1 MGDPRAV
8 AGALAAAQ
16 RAFAR
21 PTLALLNKQ
30 SAPLVVAVFDTVFTR
45 GRGAVAAEQMHL
57 EVHTLLAELAAAGVD
72 VPAEPARVLCA
83 RWVRE
88 RWLISDVNDADVEE
102 YRLTSHAQ
110 EALELVKRTG
120 GARSLVSESRIRALL
135 DTVDRAAQDAT
146 GDRAERLASIDA
158 QLAALTAE
166 RDRLASGADL
176 EPAPA
181 DRMVEAYDHVQ
192 LLVRELPADFARV
205 AESIKELQRQIIAQL
220 RADERPTG
228 EILAEYLEAS
238 ENLMVNTPE
247 GRAFTGAME
256 LLTDAELLAALDD
269 HVAAILR
276 HPFARSLS
284 RAEREGFRGI
294 RAQIVSAL
302 DVVQSEQA
310 RASRTLTAQ
319 VRGHNPLRDR
329 ELDHAIRDVV
339 SALAQWFPESSRGA
353 RVAPLRWFGRAQ
365 LGRLRDSLH
374 DLRPETPPAALE
386 TWADDDE
393 RGDLDE
399 IRALGGPQH
408 AWLAAHVA
416 ELRAGG
422 AGDLSVAEAFASAPA
437 ELRRPV
443 EILGFLELADADVPD
458 QSHGD
463 LPGAVE
469 RVVARRAD
477 GSEREFA
484 LPRVLLAPPTHR
496 GEPAPAE
503 PEGAA

>member
-1 MGDPRAV
+1 MT
-8 AGALAAAQ
+8 GALAAAQ

-30 SAPLVVAVFDTVFTR
+30 SAPLVIAVFDTVFTR
-45 GRGAVAAEQMHL
+45 GRGAVGGEQMHL
-57 EVHTLLAELAAAGVD
+57 EVHTLLAELAASGVD

-88 RWLISDVNDADVEE
+88 RWLISDVNDADAEE

-110 EALELVKRTG
+110 EALELVKRAG

-146 GDRAERLASIDA
+146 GDRAERLRSIDA

-166 RDRLASGADL
+166 RDRLASGGEL
-176 EPAPA
+176 EPAPE

-228 EILAEYLEAS
+228 EILAEYLEAT

-269 HVAAILR
+269 HVTAILR

-284 RAEREGFRGI
+284 RAERDGFRGI
-294 RAQIVSAL
+294 RAQIVAAL
-302 DVVQSEQA
+302 DVVQTEQA

-329 ELDHAIRDVV
+329 ELDHAIRDAV
-339 SALAQWFPESSRGA
+339 SALAQWFPESSRGN
-353 RVAPLRWFGRAQ
+353 RVEPLRWFGRAQ

-374 DLRPETPPAALE
+374 DLRPETPPAAIE
-386 TWADDDE
+386 QRADDDE

-422 AGDLSVAEAFASAPA
+422 AAELSVAEAFASAPA

-443 EILGFLELADADVPD
+443 ELLGYLELADTDLADLSELDGVA
-458 QSHGD
+458 GI
-463 LPGAVE
+463 E

-477 GSEREFA
+477 GTEREFA
-484 LPRVLLAPPTHR
+484 LPRVLLA
-496 GEPAPAE
+496 ASQNSSAAE
-503 PEGAA
+503 PEGAP